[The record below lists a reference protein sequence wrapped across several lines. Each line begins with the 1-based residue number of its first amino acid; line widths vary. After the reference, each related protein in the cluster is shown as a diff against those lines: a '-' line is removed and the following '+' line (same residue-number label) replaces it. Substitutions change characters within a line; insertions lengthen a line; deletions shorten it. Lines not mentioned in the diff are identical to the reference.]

1 VKDVR
6 GFLVN
11 RILFPYLNEAGY
23 LMEEGVSP
31 EALDTVAKKFGMPMG
46 PAELLDYIGI
56 DIACKV
62 AHILEEAYG
71 ARMKT
76 AALLERVKNK
86 GFLGKKISLGLY
98 RYQRKK
104 ARPNPGLDLPKPT
117 KVIPDEDIL
126 KRLIYTMVNE
136 ASRCLEEKVVTESGA
151 VDIAMIMGTGFPP
164 FRAGLL
170 HYADDIG
177 LQKIAEDLARFAASV
192 DHERF
197 AVAPLLA
204 RLAANGKTFY

>member
-1 VKDVR
+1 
-6 GFLVN
+6 
-11 RILFPYLNEAGY
+11 
-23 LMEEGVSP
+23 MEEGVSP
-31 EALDTVAKKFGMPMG
+31 EALDDVAKKFGMPMG

-76 AALLERVKNK
+76 VAMLERIKNK

-98 RYQRKK
+98 RYQGKK
-104 ARPNPGLDLPKPT
+104 MMPNPWLDLPKP
-117 KVIPDEDIL
+117 VRAIPEEDIL
-126 KRLIYTMVNE
+126 KRLIYTMINE
-136 ASRCLEEKVVTESGA
+136 ASRCLEEKVVTEPGA
-151 VDIAMIMGTGFPP
+151 ADIGMVMGTGFPP

-170 HYADDIG
+170 RYADHVG
-177 LQKIAEDLARFAASV
+177 PKKVAGDLERFAALV
-192 DHERF
+192 DRERF

-204 RLAANGKTFY
+204 RRRNGSCVNA